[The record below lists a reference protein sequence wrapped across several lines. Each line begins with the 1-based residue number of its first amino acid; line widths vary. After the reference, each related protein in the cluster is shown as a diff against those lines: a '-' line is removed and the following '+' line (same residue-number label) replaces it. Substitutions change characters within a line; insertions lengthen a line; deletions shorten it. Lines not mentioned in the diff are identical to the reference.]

1 MSGYK
6 KTMVQAGL
14 EPEFVLVDD
23 KSEVRAKV
31 LQRLRAANPPTAL
44 FMLNNVATM
53 QVLQALQQ
61 ERIDVPKDIAI
72 IGFDDFEL
80 APLLA
85 VPITTV
91 RQPAAQLGQSAT
103 HLLLDWIRRPRGSDA
118 RSLQAQVILPTEL
131 IIRRSCGCQSV
142 PQIENEVI
150 TGIAARE

>member
-1 MSGYK
+1 
-6 KTMVQAGL
+6 
-14 EPEFVLVDD
+14 
-23 KSEVRAKV
+23 
-31 LQRLRAANPPTAL
+31 
-44 FMLNNVATM
+44 M

-61 ERIDVPKDIAI
+61 ERIDVPQDIAI

-118 RSLQAQVILPTEL
+118 RSLQARVILPTEL
-131 IIRRSCGCQSV
+131 IIRRSCGCEPV
-142 PQIENEVI
+142 PRVEP
-150 TGIAARE
+150 